1 MRRRDAPEARSSRQ
15 VSMVTRGVLPIGKLP
30 VDLLRRLL
38 EGGGPP
44 PVEVLLG
51 PAIGEDAAAIAIGHG
66 ALIATTDPITLT
78 SWEIGAHSVVINAND
93 VAVRGVRPRWYLAV
107 LLLPPGSTEANV
119 QALFDGVR
127 AELARIGATLVGGHT
142 EVTTAVKRAVV
153 IGQMLGFQE
162 DGRFIRTGGV
172 RAGDIILQI
181 GAAPIEGAAVFANE
195 AADRLI
201 GIRMELLAHARSALR
216 DPGISIVEPA
226 LRAAALGA
234 TALHDP
240 TEGGLSAGLYEL
252 AEASGVAL
260 RVDVGAA
267 HWFEPAKVICDMLGA
282 DLWGTLASGC
292 VLASFSAEQC
302 GAAVATLR
310 HQGHVVAELAR
321 AESGS
326 GVRTE
331 EGRPL
336 TRYEQDE
343 VSRVLAG

>member
-1 MRRRDAPEARSSRQ
+1 M
-15 VSMVTRGVLPIGKLP
+15 TRGVLPTGKLP

-38 EGGGPP
+38 ESGGPAP
-44 PVEVLLG
+44 AEVLLG

-107 LLLPPGSTEANV
+107 LLLPPGSTEADV
-119 QALFDGVR
+119 QALFDGIR
-127 AELARIGATLVGGHT
+127 AELVRVGAALVGGHT
-142 EVTTAVKRAVV
+142 EVTTAVQRPVV
-153 IGQMLGFQE
+153 VGQMLGFQE

-181 GAAPIEGAAVFANE
+181 GAAPIEGAAVLANE
-195 AADRLI
+195 AADRLT
-201 GIRMELLAHARSALR
+201 GIRTEVLAQARTALR
-216 DPGISIVEPA
+216 EPGISIVEPA

-260 RVDVGAA
+260 RVDLGAA
-267 HWFEPAKVICDMLGA
+267 LWFVPAEVICDALGA
-282 DLWGTLASGC
+282 DPWGTLASGC
-292 VLASFSAEQC
+292 LLASVPAEQC
-302 GAAVATLR
+302 AAAAATLR
-310 HQGHVVAELAR
+310 REGHAVAELAR
-321 AESGS
+321 AEPGA
-326 GVRTE
+326 GVWVE
-331 EGRPL
+331 DGRPL

-343 VSRVLAG
+343 VSRVLARSARARVGRR